1 MTLLDS
7 FYLCSGVLTTISAF
21 LIYLEFIEE
30 LISALFDWQEIAA
43 CKLLIFSEYV
53 CLKSKSKISNHLFS
67 FPKCIFVAF
76 NRYTSSHDRII
87 FVAGTFI
94 AYISA
99 PEVVFHCLV
108 FRALKN
114 ERDVS
119 KA

>member
-43 CKLLIFSEYV
+43 CKLLIFSKYV
-53 CLKSKSKISNHLFS
+53 CKSKSKILNHLFS

-76 NRYTSSHDRII
+76 NRYTSSHDRIL

-94 AYISA
+94 AYNSV
-99 PEVVFHCLV
+99 PEVVFRISRV
-108 FRALKN
+108 EK
-114 ERDVS
+114 
-119 KA
+119 